1 MVPREGAI
9 ATHSFVS
16 PERRWRAAFMVPV
29 AAFFGWWAFVH
40 LGPVAGALV
49 AAGLLGFVIPI
60 MRSCLIADDDGLAD
74 RRAIRTVRVPWRQVA
89 EFRVER
95 PGGIWGGFCV
105 VAVRSDGTQVDLLST
120 RAYSRAPSSSHLDEL
135 LRLCWTLEERLA
147 TGGENLPSDP

>member
-1 MVPREGAI
+1 M
-9 ATHSFVS
+9 
-16 PERRWRAAFMVPV
+16 
-29 AAFFGWWAFVH
+29 
-40 LGPVAGALV
+40 

-89 EFRVER
+89 GFRVER

-105 VAVRSDGTQVDLLST
+105 VAARRDGTQVDLLSA

-147 TGGENLPSDP
+147 PGGENLPSDP

>member
-1 MVPREGAI
+1 
-9 ATHSFVS
+9 
-16 PERRWRAAFMVPV
+16 MVPV
-29 AAFFGWWAFVH
+29 AAFFGWRAFVH

-74 RRAIRTVRVPWRQVA
+74 RRAIRTVRVPWRLVA

-105 VAVRSDGTQVDLLST
+105 VAARRDGTQVDLLST
-120 RAYSRAPSSSHLDEL
+120 RPTRGLLPRVTSTNCSGCAGPWRNAWPRAARTCRQIRS
-135 LRLCWTLEERLA
+135 
-147 TGGENLPSDP
+147 